1 MKRVCQCGIVS
12 CLFLF
17 MCLVGDKS
25 AAAEFHFSVLPQI
38 PENQRD
44 TTNSYFDVLLQP
56 DQRQDLSVL
65 LRNETDKPV
74 VVEVGVASATTNSN
88 GVVEYS
94 QNAIK
99 KDVSLLYDLK
109 ELVKA
114 PSEVTIPPH
123 ADIKYA
129 LTVHMPNMT
138 FSGILAGGLTFKEK
152 RSEATDSQR
161 FNQKG
166 LAIKNE
172 YSYAVALLLRQREEE
187 LAPDL
192 KLLTASAGQ
201 VNARN
206 VIQANLQNP
215 KASYLNQLVCRT
227 RITKLNSKKKTYV
240 NTQANLQMA
249 PNSNFNL
256 TIPIEEA
263 LDSGKY
269 VIQVEAYGNKT
280 KRGSFTLKNNDKT
293 ENYHYHW
300 SLQKEFEVKVEDAR
314 EWNASD
320 VTIKESDHVF
330 VDYLRIGWIVLVVIL
345 LGVIFIWGKQRKA
358 TADQRH
364 SRK

>member
-1 MKRVCQCGIVS
+1 MKRFCQCGILS

-17 MCLVGDKS
+17 MCLAGNKS

-38 PENQRD
+38 PENQID
-44 TTNSYFDVLLQP
+44 ATNSYFDLLLQP
-56 DQRQDLSVL
+56 DQRQDLGVV
-65 LRNETDKPV
+65 LRNDTDKPV
-74 VVEVGVASATTNSN
+74 VVEVEVASATTNSN

-99 KDVSLLYDLK
+99 KDDSLIYDLK
-109 ELVKA
+109 KLVEA

-123 ADIKYA
+123 TDIKYA
-129 LTVHMPNMT
+129 LTVHMPNT
-138 FSGILAGGLTFKEK
+138 SFSGILAGGLTFKEK
-152 RSEATDSQR
+152 RSETTNRQR
-161 FNQKG
+161 SNQKG
-166 LAIKNE
+166 LAIENE
-172 YSYAVALLLRQREEE
+172 YSYVVALLMRQHEEE

-192 KLLTASAGQ
+192 KLIKAGAGQ

-215 KASYLNQLVCRT
+215 KASYLNQLVCQT
-227 RITKLNSKKKTYV
+227 TITKLNSKKKSYR
-240 NTQANLQMA
+240 NTQADLQMA

-269 VIQVEAYGNKT
+269 VIRVEAYSNQAESGDF
-280 KRGSFTLKNNDKT
+280 SLKNNDKT

-300 SLQKEFEVKVEDAR
+300 SLQKEFDVKAEEASKL
-314 EWNASD
+314 NASD
-320 VTIKESDHVF
+320 VTIKESDDAF
-330 VDYLRIGWIVLVVIL
+330 FDYLLVGLLFLVEVLLGLIL
-345 LGVIFIWGKQRKA
+345 LLGRQRRSIA
-358 TADQRH
+358 SERH